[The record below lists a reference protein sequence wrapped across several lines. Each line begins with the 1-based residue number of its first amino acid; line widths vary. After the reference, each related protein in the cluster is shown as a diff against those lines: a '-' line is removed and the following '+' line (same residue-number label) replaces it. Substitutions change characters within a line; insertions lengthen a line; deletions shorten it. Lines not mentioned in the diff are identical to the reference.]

1 MSELDPRERVWALLD
16 QADALDKFTG
26 AGVPLVEEAVR
37 LADTAGDLHLAFE
50 ARSQL
55 VDHACWSGHP
65 EKMLVAFAWCLAQLD
80 RHPDQFDVYT
90 TLWTYKWVVLSAPA
104 FPEIG
109 LTQLHEM
116 VADIE
121 ARYRREGASLRPIH
135 YLRSWVA
142 EATGDDATARREIV
156 AFEHA
161 PRDQYSDC
169 VACEADQRVDFHAWR
184 GDDEKALAA
193 AEPILSGRLRCAE
206 VPHRT
211 YAKLLIPL
219 LRLGRVAD
227 AADLHRR
234 GYRLLEPNQK
244 LLRRIADHV
253 AFLALTGNVERALRI
268 VEKHLPRAL
277 EDADRFERMFFML
290 DAKLL
295 FERLARDGHTEVRV
309 HLPGGVSLRRDD
321 GRYAPTA
328 LAAWCDAS
336 AREIAA
342 ALDRRNGNPAVTG
355 WIPHRD
361 ARRSLACD
369 YPL

>member
-1 MSELDPRERVWALLD
+1 MNEEEPYEKIYQLLD
-16 QADALDKFTG
+16 QAESADKLGG
-26 AGVPLVEEAVR
+26 AGIPYLEEAVR
-37 LADTAGDLHLAFE
+37 LADALGNLPLAFE
-50 ARSQL
+50 ARSEL

-65 EKMLVAFAWCLAQLD
+65 EKMMVAFAWCLAQLD
-80 RHPDQFDVYT
+80 RHPDRFDVYT

-109 LTQLHEM
+109 LGQLHEM
-116 VADIE
+116 CADIE

-142 EATGDDATARREIV
+142 EATGDDAAARREFV
-156 AFEHA
+156 AHEHA
-161 PRDQYSDC
+161 PRDHYSDC

-184 GDDEKALAA
+184 GDDEKAVAA

-211 YAKLLIPL
+211 YAKLLVPL

-234 GYRLLEPNQK
+234 GYHLLEPNQK

-277 EDADRFERMFFML
+277 EDADRFERLFFML

-295 FERLARDGHTEVRV
+295 FERLAHDGHSEVRV
-309 HLPGGVSLRRDD
+309 RLPAGVALRHPE
-321 GRYAPTA
+321 GRYAPAA
-328 LAAWCDAS
+328 LAAWCDAT

-342 ALDRRNGNPAVTG
+342 AFDRRNGNTAITG
-355 WIPHRD
+355 WIPRIA
-361 ARRSLACD
+361 ARATLACD
-369 YPL
+369 FTL